1 MATPTNLY
9 EYYTSQGQALPSVQ
23 ARKTVASQAGIANY
37 SGTAQQNQQLLSYL
51 TGNKQTVAP
60 STPVTPTINATNIG
74 STTPMNIPAPTPAPN
89 YNSLVA
95 SFAQDTQQ
103 AQEQQS
109 QAQQGVQDST
119 NALLTL
125 SRQLE
130 GQTLE
135 QQQLE
140 QQQGIPQLN
149 QDLLDLQNQARQRNL
164 QYQQQFVTA
173 EGKPVPMDVI
183 VGEQAQLQRQNAIDI
198 ALINSNIQAKQ
209 GQLGLAQATVQSAL
223 NAKYEPIKA
232 QIETQK
238 LILDSNYKLLSS
250 ADKKLADAK
259 QAELNMR
266 LKEIEEQKQKENDIR
281 SLSLTIAKNGAPLSV
296 INKIN
301 GAQTFEDAIVS
312 ASPYLMSQADRAD
325 LAYKVAQTAKI
336 YNDMKSDVGLS
347 NVDPTNLL
355 AYAQQYAS
363 DGKIPTGL
371 PKGSFGA
378 VAQYAKELPKQKGA
392 LVSSATGITSNTLGA
407 KEQGDLTKLYNIVE
421 NVKKLKELDKKRV
434 GGIVSGAVGKIFG
447 SADQGAY
454 LAVRKSIVDD
464 IQRMQSGAALTAE
477 EQSFYSG
484 YLPGRFSEPLGL
496 GQDSLKKIE
505 NFETIMN
512 NKLKNS
518 LATNGLS
525 IYGYSKVNIGGSEY
539 TVGDLITN
547 ASGQVGRVNPDGSIT
562 LVQ

>member
-1 MATPTNLY
+1 MAPPTNLY

-60 STPVTPTINATNIG
+60 STPVIPTANATNIG
-74 STTPMNIPAPTPAPN
+74 NTTPMNIPAPAPQPN

-103 AQEQQS
+103 AQNQQN

-119 NALLTL
+119 NALITL
-125 SRQLE
+125 SKQLE

-140 QQQGIPQLN
+140 QQQGVPQIN

-281 SLSLTIAKNGAPLSV
+281 SLSLNVAKNGAPMSV
-296 INKIN
+296 VNKIN
-301 GAQTFEDAIVS
+301 NAKTFEDAIVS
-312 ASPYLMSQADRAD
+312 ASPYLMSQADKAD

-336 YNDMKSDVGLS
+336 YNDMKNDVGLS
-347 NVDPTNLL
+347 NIDPTNLL
-355 AYAQQYAS
+355 AYAQQYAV

-371 PKGSFGA
+371 PKGSFGV
-378 VAQYAKELPKQKGA
+378 VAQYAKELPKQKGQI
-392 LVSSATGITSNTLGA
+392 VSSATGVTSNSIGA
-407 KEQGDLTKLYNIVE
+407 TEQGDLAKLYNITE

-434 GGIVSGAVGKIFG
+434 GGLVSGTVGAIFG
-447 SADQGAY
+447 SADQG
-454 LAVRKSIVDD
+454 S
-464 IQRMQSGAALTAE
+464 
-477 EQSFYSG
+477 
-484 YLPGRFSEPLGL
+484 
-496 GQDSLKKIE
+496 
-505 NFETIMN
+505 
-512 NKLKNS
+512 
-518 LATNGLS
+518 
-525 IYGYSKVNIGGSEY
+525 
-539 TVGDLITN
+539 
-547 ASGQVGRVNPDGSIT
+547 
-562 LVQ
+562 